1 MNMQPLFFTSQFEF
15 QKVYPFKFLK
25 ETETKKPT
33 IAVGFLYWLHVV
45 DDVRTRIIQKNVYF
59 YIPELK
65 MIA

>member
-15 QKVYPFKFLK
+15 QKGYPFKFLK

-33 IAVGFLYWLHVV
+33 ITVGFFMMLHVV
-45 DDVRTRIIQKNVYF
+45 NDVRIRIIKNKG
-59 YIPELK
+59 YIHIPDLK

>member
-1 MNMQPLFFTSQFEF
+1 MNIQPLFFTSQFEF
-15 QKVYPFKFLK
+15 QKAYPVKFLK

-45 DDVRTRIIQKNVYF
+45 DDVRIRVINNKG
-59 YIPELK
+59 YIHIPDLK